1 MSTPGRSR
9 FNEAGARKIRL
20 GKQAMTQGNPSAFQ
34 IMLAVAAGLGLLTVN
49 DVSPTTSGYFVP
61 KARAII
67 GRPATPMSYAGVARR
82 TTRREAYGTG
92 AYGGYR
98 GYGYG
103 APGRSAQRRWAQR
116 PMARRPTAPA
126 TACRSLTSTVAS

>member
-1 MSTPGRSR
+1 MTNARLNPIRIAL
-9 FNEAGARKIRL
+9 AGA
-20 GKQAMTQGNPSAFQ
+20 
-34 IMLAVAAGLGLLTVN
+34 AGVGLLMAN
-49 DVSPTTSGYFVP
+49 DVSPTMSGYFVT
-61 KARAII
+61 KAQAII

-103 APGRSAQRRWAQR
+103 AGAVGAAAEGAAAYGAATYGAGNCVQVTDVYGRLVTQ
-116 PMARRPTAPA
+116 
-126 TACRSLTSTVAS
+126 CY

>member
-1 MSTPGRSR
+1 MTK
-9 FNEAGARKIRL
+9 AR
-20 GKQAMTQGNPSAFQ
+20 PSPFQ
-34 IMLAVAAGLGLLTVN
+34 LSLAAAAGFALFTAD

-61 KARAII
+61 KAHAVI

-103 APGRSAQRRWAQR
+103 AGAVGAAAVGAAAAGAAAYGAGNCVQVVDVYGRLVTQ
-116 PMARRPTAPA
+116 
-126 TACRSLTSTVAS
+126 CY

>member
-1 MSTPGRSR
+1 
-9 FNEAGARKIRL
+9 
-20 GKQAMTQGNPSAFQ
+20 MTTVRPHPVRIA
-34 IMLAVAAGLGLLTVN
+34 LAAAVGVGLLMAN
-49 DVSPTTSGYFVP
+49 DVSPTTSGYFVT
-61 KARAII
+61 KAQAII

-103 APGRSAQRRWAQR
+103 AGAVGAAAVGAAAYGAATYGAGNCVQVTDVYGRL
-116 PMARRPTAPA
+116 A
-126 TACRSLTSTVAS
+126 TQCY

>member
-1 MSTPGRSR
+1 MTKARSGP
-9 FNEAGARKIRL
+9 FQLLLAG
-20 GKQAMTQGNPSAFQ
+20 
-34 IMLAVAAGLGLLTVN
+34 AAGLGLLMVN

-61 KARAII
+61 KAHAVI

-103 APGRSAQRRWAQR
+103 AGAVGAAAVGAAAYGAATYGAGNCVQVTDVYGRLVTQ
-116 PMARRPTAPA
+116 
-126 TACRSLTSTVAS
+126 CY

>member
-1 MSTPGRSR
+1 MTKARPG
-9 FNEAGARKIRL
+9 
-20 GKQAMTQGNPSAFQ
+20 PFQ
-34 IMLAVAAGLGLLTVN
+34 LLLAVAAGLGLLMVN
-49 DVSPTTSGYFVP
+49 DVSPTTSGYFLP
-61 KARAII
+61 KAHAVI

-103 APGRSAQRRWAQR
+103 AGAVGAAAVGAAAYGAATYGAGNCVQVTDVYGRLVTQ
-116 PMARRPTAPA
+116 
-126 TACRSLTSTVAS
+126 CY